1 LTSIDKAAI
10 VWSVGIVAV
19 FIGIAFAV
27 QGIDNS
33 PSQVSI
39 ANPSATYCIEN
50 GGEYDLDGTCTLS
63 DGTQCDAWEY
73 FRGECPAEPISEWG
87 YRAIDLNDSD
97 APMRGGD
104 FGFGEELFSSKARLA
119 ISDEIIMRPVAPT
132 EEKDIRI
139 YGTVDDLTIP
149 NVTLLITTPTGKTFE
164 KTLSVDDSGNFAVD
178 VPVKS
183 TTPLG
188 EYSVSVTAGDSS
200 LGEVT
205 VIVKERVIIDDVIH
219 DRSATT
225 DSIILNT
232 DDVTIPSSYANTQ
245 TLHITGTIADYT
257 RGNPV
262 AIVIVW
268 PDGTE
273 DKLTT
278 RATSHGF
285 FDTFYTIN
293 PEHIEGIYDIILK
306 YNLSEIARTTLTI
319 GTPTISFG

>member
-1 LTSIDKAAI
+1 MA
-10 VWSVGIVAV
+10 IVAV
-19 FIGIAFAV
+19 AIGIALTA
-27 QGIDNS
+27 QGIES
-33 PSQVSI
+33 
-39 ANPSATYCIEN
+39 
-50 GGEYDLDGTCTLS
+50 
-63 DGTQCDAWEY
+63 
-73 FRGECPAEPISEWG
+73 EPKEIVDVDTTNDQSEWG
-87 YRAIDLNDSD
+87 YRAIDLNDVAFD
-97 APMRGGD
+97 APMRGED

-164 KTLSVDDSGNFAVD
+164 KTLLIDDSGNFAVD
-178 VPVKS
+178 VPVTS

-188 EYSVSVTAGDSS
+188 EYSVSVTAGDSL

-205 VIVKERVIIDDVIH
+205 VTVKERAIIDDAIH
-219 DRSATT
+219 DLYATT
-225 DSIILNT
+225 DSIILNV

-245 TLHITGTIADYT
+245 ILHITGTISDYT

-262 AIVIVW
+262 AILIVW

-273 DKLTT
+273 EKLTT

-306 YNLSEIARTTLTI
+306 YNVSEIARTTLTI
-319 GTPTISFG
+319 GSPTISFG